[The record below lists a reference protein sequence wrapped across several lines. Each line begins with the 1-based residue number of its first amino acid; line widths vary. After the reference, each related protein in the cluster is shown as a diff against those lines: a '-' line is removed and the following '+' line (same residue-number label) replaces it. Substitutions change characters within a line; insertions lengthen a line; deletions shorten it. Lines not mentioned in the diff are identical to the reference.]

1 MISRILYTLNLLK
14 IQGEQSLRA
23 THIAISL
30 LKRYSNGEKDQSL
43 LEIARNS
50 LNKIEVYG
58 ETDISS
64 LLGCMEELDDL
75 IQQMEVTLDDADRD
89 EQG

>member
-23 THIAISL
+23 AHVAINL
-30 LKRYSNGEKDQSL
+30 LKRYSNSENEQSL

-50 LNKIEVYG
+50 LNKIEVCG

-64 LLGCMEELDDL
+64 LLGCMEQLDDL
-75 IQQMEVTLDDADRD
+75 IHEMEVTVDNDHRD
-89 EQG
+89 E